1 MKILLVDDEIVA
13 LKALERRVDWLKY
26 GFSEV
31 LTALDADSAREILKT
46 TPIDLMMCDIEM
58 PGDSG
63 ITLATEVRDQ
73 YPLTDCIMVTCHADF
88 DYLKQSMKNR
98 VRDYILKPIDYDE
111 LDEILTRFVSDK
123 AEREKN
129 RQLENI
135 VRRAETA
142 QETPPA
148 TTSKDAVE
156 NAKRYIEEHLA
167 EKIYVEELAN
177 LSYMNEQYFMRVFKK
192 TTGQSVTEYITGRR
206 MQIAADLLRN
216 TDKTVSFI
224 AGATGSGDDS
234 YFTKVF
240 KKYSGYTPKEYRKQF
255 GKS

>member
-1 MKILLVDDEIVA
+1 MRILLVDDEVVA

-31 LTALDADSAREILKT
+31 KTAMDAEGARKILKESR
-46 TPIDLMMCDIEM
+46 IDLMLCDIEM

-63 ITLATEVRDQ
+63 ITLAGEVREE
-73 YPLTDCIMVTCHADF
+73 YPDTGVIMVTCHADF
-88 DYLKQSMKNR
+88 DYLKKSMKNR
-98 VRDYILKPIDYDE
+98 VVDYIVKPIDYEE
-111 LDEILTRFVSDK
+111 LDTILEKFIADRQESRAKEKREAFIKK
-123 AEREKN
+123 AEEVQGIEEDKTEAALDLCK
-129 RQLENI
+129 Q
-135 VRRAETA
+135 
-142 QETPPA
+142 
-148 TTSKDAVE
+148 
-156 NAKRYIEEHLA
+156 YIEDHLA
-167 EKIYVEELAN
+167 EKIYVEELAK

-192 TTGQSVTEYITGRR
+192 ATGKSVTDYINSRR

-216 TDKTVSFI
+216 TEKSISFI
-224 AGATGSGDDS
+224 ASATGSGDDS